1 MPTENQPAWETD
13 VLVVGS
19 GAGALTAALTA
30 AELGLEPLV
39 VEKAHLWGGTSATSG
54 GTLWIPCSRHM
65 REAGVEDSPEEAYAY
80 LKALVGDEAPDSK
93 IRAYISNATK
103 MVDFLEAHGGPQFH
117 CVNYADYHMDLPGA
131 KQNRSHEPLP
141 TTANALGREDYDSLQ
156 PMHRAAQAF
165 GRVNWTIGE
174 ARPIITKAP
183 GWWKAALK
191 VMLRYWLDAPQ
202 RYNTSRDRRLTCGN
216 ALLSGLRKALND
228 RGVPVRLGVALQSLI
243 LEQGRVVGAVV
254 DASGMQRRIRA
265 RRGVILAA
273 GGFERN
279 AAMRH
284 ANIGPS
290 SPDWSG
296 SQSNNTGDAIQAA
309 QDAGAALDLMDAAWW
324 APAIR
329 LADEDRARPM
339 FVERALP
346 GCMIVNQHGR
356 RYMNESAS
364 YHVAGGEMMRLNSPQ
379 CPTAPSWFIFD
390 GNYRANY
397 SIGPLMAG
405 PPSQDKNLKSSF
417 WEVLRKADGVAGLAA
432 QMQVDADALQA
443 TFARFNKHAAKG
455 EDPDFDRGLNGYDRY
470 YGDPR
475 NKPNPCLAPLHKAP
489 YYAIK
494 IFPGDIGT
502 KGGVV
507 ADEHGRALNRQGA
520 PIPGLYAI
528 GNTSASVMGRT
539 YPGAGTT
546 LGPAMTF
553 GYLAAH
559 HVTQMDIAPQAV

>member
-1 MPTENQPAWETD
+1 MKLSKESKPVWETD

-30 AELGLEPLV
+30 AELGLQPLV
-39 VEKAHLWGGTSATSG
+39 IEKAHLWGGTSATSG

-65 REAGVEDSPEEAYAY
+65 REAGIEDTPEEAFTYV
-80 LKALVGDEAPDSK
+80 KALVGDEAPDNK
-93 IRAYISNATK
+93 MRAYISNATR
-103 MVDFLEAHGGPQFH
+103 MVDFLEAHGGPKFH

-131 KQNRSHEPLP
+131 KRNRSHEPLP
-141 TTANALGREDYDSLQ
+141 ISASALGPEDYDSLQ
-156 PMHRAAQAF
+156 PMHQAAQAF

-183 GWWKAALK
+183 GWWKAVLK
-191 VMLRYWLDAPQ
+191 VMLRYWLDVPQ
-202 RYNTSRDRRLTCGN
+202 RYNTTKDRRLTCGN
-216 ALLSGLRKALND
+216 ALLGGLRKALNA

-243 LEQGRVVGAVV
+243 LEQGRVVGAEV
-254 DASGMQRRIRA
+254 DAVGVRQRIRA
-265 RRGVILAA
+265 HRGVILAA

-279 AAMRH
+279 AAMRN

-296 SQSNNTGDAIQAA
+296 SQGNNTGDAIRAA
-309 QDAGAALDLMDAAWW
+309 QDIGAALDLMDAAWW

-329 LADEDRARPM
+329 LGDEDRARPM

-390 GNYRANY
+390 GSYRANY
-397 SIGPLMAG
+397 TIGPLMAG
-405 PPSQDKNLKSSF
+405 PPSQDKKLKASF
-417 WEVLRKADGVAGLAA
+417 WEVLRKADSVAELAA
-432 QMQVDADALQA
+432 QIQVDAEVLQA
-443 TFARFNKHAAKG
+443 TFSRFNEHAAKG
-455 EDPDFDRGLNGYDRY
+455 EDADFDRGVNGYDRY

-475 NKPNPCLAPLHKAP
+475 NKPNPCLAPLRKAP

-507 ADEHGRALNRQGA
+507 TDEQGRALNQQGA

-528 GNTSASVMGRT
+528 GNSSASVMGRT

-553 GYLAAH
+553 GYLAAQH
-559 HVTQMDIAPQAV
+559 ATQMDIAP